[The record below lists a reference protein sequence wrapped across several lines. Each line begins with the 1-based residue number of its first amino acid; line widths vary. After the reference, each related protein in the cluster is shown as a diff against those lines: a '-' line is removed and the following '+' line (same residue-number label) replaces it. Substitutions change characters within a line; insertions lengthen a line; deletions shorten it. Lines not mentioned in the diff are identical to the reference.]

1 MATDEEAKAAVQR
14 SLAAKEAHRQL
25 KPEDHLESLQGAA
38 KQEAILSELSF
49 SSIIT
54 SSPSR

>member
-49 SSIIT
+49 SS
-54 SSPSR
+54 